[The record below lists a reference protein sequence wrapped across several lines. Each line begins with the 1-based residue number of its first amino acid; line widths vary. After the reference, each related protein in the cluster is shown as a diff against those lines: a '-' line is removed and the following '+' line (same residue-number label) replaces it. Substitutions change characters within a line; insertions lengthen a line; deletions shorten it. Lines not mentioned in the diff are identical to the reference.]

1 MTMQTESVERK
12 PMSPACG
19 LAPCISADCDSQW
32 YVATT
37 APHHEKWV
45 ARQLDGSHIQHFLPL
60 YRSLRRWKDRRKE
73 LELPLFPGYLFVR
86 IPLAERLSVLRT
98 PGVVQIVGFQGKPH
112 AVPESEIETLRQSML
127 HGTSLQ
133 PHPYLRI
140 GRRVR
145 VQNGPLAGMEGILV
159 RRKDALRVVLSV
171 DVITRSFAV
180 EVDTAD
186 IHPA

>member
-1 MTMQTESVERK
+1 MLLQTQDTVRSEFSAALAMPPWLATDCESR
-12 PMSPACG
+12 
-19 LAPCISADCDSQW
+19 W
-32 YVATT
+32 YVAST

-45 ARQLDGSHIQHFLPL
+45 ARQLEGFQVQHFLPL

-86 IPLAERLSVLRT
+86 IPLSERLRVLRT
-98 PGVVQIVGFQGKPH
+98 PGVVQIVGFQGRPQ
-112 AVPESEIETLRQSML
+112 AVPDSEVETLRQSVL

-133 PHPYLRI
+133 PHPYLKV

-145 VQNGPLAGMEGILV
+145 VQSGPLTGMEGILV
-159 RRKDALRVVLSV
+159 RQKDAFRVVLSV
-171 DVITRSFAV
+171 EMITRSFAV
-180 EVDTAD
+180 EVDAAD